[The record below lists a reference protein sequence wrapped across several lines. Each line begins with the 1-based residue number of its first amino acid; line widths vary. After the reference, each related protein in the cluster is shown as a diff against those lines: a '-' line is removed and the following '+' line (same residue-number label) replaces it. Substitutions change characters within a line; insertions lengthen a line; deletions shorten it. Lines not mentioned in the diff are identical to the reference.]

1 MRFIFIIISFLL
13 IFSCSS
19 NNMVYWC
26 GDHQCINKKEKESYF
41 QKTMTVE
48 VRDLSKIK
56 ERKPEIEKIK
66 LQAQKDQKNI
76 IKLEKDLIKN
86 EKFTKKQEAKREKEL
101 LKQKKRAEK
110 LRIKNEKEVE
120 KQLRKDEKKR
130 IKSSKKKN
138 ESKTEIDLGIA
149 KIEIKNNT
157 FSDIINRVKKR
168 NKLKPYPDI
177 NKTID

>member
-1 MRFIFIIISFLL
+1 MSWDDKVSAENAWTFIYLHVQQQ
-13 IFSCSS
+13 
-19 NNMVYWC
+19 NNDDGWAI
-26 GDHQCINKKEKESYF
+26 HSLRWS
-41 QKTMTVE
+41 TH
-48 VRDLSKIK
+48 VRNVCTLSHWH
-56 ERKPEIEKIK
+56 
-66 LQAQKDQKNI
+66 
-76 IKLEKDLIKN
+76 
-86 EKFTKKQEAKREKEL
+86 KFTKKQEAKREKEL

-130 IKSSKKKN
+130 IKSSKKKK